1 MDVLIVAVVF
11 GLAFGVSAVLWH
23 AWVHPEL
30 VFSLLDREAGT
41 RPAPG
46 LDVRAV
52 AWLRFALGMTVL
64 LVGFLTGAVV
74 VLLSQTGGA

>member
-1 MDVLIVAVVF
+1 MDVVIVALVF

-30 VFSLLDREAGT
+30 VLSLLDHRGAA
-41 RPAPG
+41 RPSA
-46 LDVRAV
+46 LDPRAV
-52 AWLRFALGMTVL
+52 AWLRVALGMTVL
-64 LVGFLTGAVV
+64 LVGFVTGAVV

>member
-1 MDVLIVAVVF
+1 MDVMIVALVF

-30 VFSLLDREAGT
+30 VLSLLDGGAT
-41 RPAPG
+41 RPSA
-46 LDVRAV
+46 LDPRAV